1 MFFILC
7 QNQEIMKLW
16 TIQTIEFY
24 DALQKNGVVHCDRE
38 SWLCREYR
46 EMYDWMA
53 DEMRKRIGNP
63 PNPDVRYPLWAW
75 YQYTSRKKPKPPV
88 SPSILDSDQE
98 EGVILEIEIPDNEV
112 LLSDFGLWHVPLNG
126 HPISDDK
133 TLMRRFDAFRAT
145 HGGSCDFEDYPEE
158 LQHDIMVTWS
168 VIFDL
173 RTRLRQWIA
182 KAMWNRSIQ
191 ACFWQ
196 LKLEQVVK
204 VDFIHK

>member
-1 MFFILC
+1 MR
-7 QNQEIMKLW
+7 LW

-24 DALQKNGVVHCDRE
+24 NALLKNGVVYCDRE
-38 SWLCREYR
+38 SWLCQEYR
-46 EMYDWMA
+46 DMYDWMA
-53 DEMRKRIGNP
+53 NEMRKRIGNP
-63 PNPDVRYPLWAW
+63 PNPEVHYPLWAW

-88 SPSILDSDQE
+88 SPSMLDSDQE

-112 LLSDFGLWHVPLNG
+112 LLSDFELWHVPLNG
-126 HPISDDK
+126 HPISDDEK
-133 TLMRRFDAFRAT
+133 LMLRFEAFRAT
-145 HGGSCDFEDYPEE
+145 CGGSCDFGDYPGE

-173 RTRLRQWIA
+173 RTRLRQWVA
-182 KAMWNRSIQ
+182 KAIWNRSIQ
-191 ACFWQ
+191 ACIWQ